1 MAKRN
6 TRKKVYTVCTVKPDL
21 SYDKEHRMCDEA
33 VSVDEI
39 ATLPSRLQS
48 GDKVIVHDIFT
59 TFPTYDFMMSFLGF
73 ALRNGITFESEC
85 QRYLNFSAAR
95 PLPYKITNYLL
106 EMQQLRN
113 QLWNMRSLFGV
124 RNDDSAQAESFYR
137 KCDWI
142 VGRVVSITLSTNGIL
157 KR

>member
-1 MAKRN
+1 MEKSK
-6 TRKKVYTVCTVKPDL
+6 TRKRTYMVCNIKPDL
-21 SYDKEHRMCDEA
+21 SCDKGQRIYDEA

-39 ATLPSRLQS
+39 ATLPSILQT

-59 TFPTYDFMMSFLGF
+59 TFPTYNFMLSFLGF

-95 PLPYKITNYLL
+95 PLPYRITNYLL

-113 QLWNMRSLFGV
+113 QLWNMRSFFGIH
-124 RNDDSAQAESFYR
+124 NDNSAQAESFFR
-137 KCDWI
+137 KCDWF
-142 VGRVVSITLSTNGIL
+142 VGRAVAITLATDGLL
-157 KR
+157 KK

>member
-6 TRKKVYTVCTVKPDL
+6 TRKKVYIVCNTKLDL
-21 SYDKEHRMCDEA
+21 SHDKEHHMCGEA

-59 TFPTYDFMMSFLGF
+59 TFPTYDSMMSFLGF

-85 QRYLNFSAAR
+85 QRYLNFSAAH
-95 PLPYKITNYLL
+95 PLPYKIANYLV
-106 EMQQLRN
+106 EMKQLKK
-113 QLWNMRSLFGV
+113 QFWDMRAQFGI
-124 RNDDSAQAESFYR
+124 RNDDSVQADIFR
-137 KCDWI
+137 QKCDWI
-142 VGRVVSITLSTNGIL
+142 ISSVVSITFSTKGIL
-157 KR
+157 QR